1 MSMRAPVELTE
12 EQIADYLREHPDF
25 FERNEE
31 LLQNLKLPHASG
43 NAISL
48 VERQIH
54 LFRQQRDVLRREMQ
68 DLIAIAR
75 QNDRLFEKSKRL
87 LIQLLEANSL
97 TELAAVIDDNM
108 RHDFGLDA
116 SSLVLFS
123 ETRPAPAQGG
133 LHYLPLAEAE
143 DTLGTVL
150 QSDRAICGRFREVQL
165 QALFP
170 QSEEVGS
177 AAVIPLRFNN
187 LLGVLAVGSKDPD
200 FFDSSMGSLFLSYIS
215 DTLSRMLP
223 PLLQEEAS
231 VTELE
236 SVSS

>member
-1 MSMRAPVELTE
+1 MSTRATVELSE
-12 EQIADYLREHPDF
+12 EQVVDYLQNHPEF
-25 FERNEE
+25 FERHEE
-31 LLQNLKLPHASG
+31 LLQTLRLPHPSG

-48 VERQIH
+48 VERQVH
-54 LFRQQRDVLRREMQ
+54 LFREQRDVLRREMQ

-87 LIQLLEANSL
+87 LIQLLEAKALN
-97 TELAAVIDDNM
+97 EIAAVIDDSM

-116 SSLVLFS
+116 ASLVLLN
-123 ETRPAPAQGG
+123 EDKPTANQGG
-133 LHYLPLAEAE
+133 LHYMTLAEAE
-143 DTLGTVL
+143 DILGTVL
-150 QSDRAICGRFREVQL
+150 QSDRAICGRFRDVQL

-170 QSEEVGS
+170 QAEAVGS

-187 LLGVLAVGSKDPD
+187 LLGVLAVGSADPD

>member
-1 MSMRAPVELTE
+1 MSTRAPVELSE
-12 EQIADYLREHPDF
+12 EQVADFLRDHPDF
-25 FERNEE
+25 FERHEE
-31 LLQNLKLPHASG
+31 LLQTLKLPHPSG

-48 VERQIH
+48 VERQVH
-54 LFRQQRDVLRREMQ
+54 LFREQRDVLRHEME

-75 QNDRLFEKSKRL
+75 QNDRLLEKSKRL
-87 LIQLLEANSL
+87 LIQLLEASSL
-97 TELAAVIDDNM
+97 TEIAAVLDDSM

-116 SSLVLFS
+116 ASLVLFN
-123 ETRPAPAQGG
+123 EDQPAPAQGG
-133 LHYLPLAEAE
+133 LHYLPLTDAEE
-143 DTLGTVL
+143 ILGTVL

-165 QALFP
+165 KALFP
-170 QSEEVGS
+170 QSEDVGS
-177 AAVIPLRFNN
+177 AAVIPLRYNN
-187 LLGVLAVGSKDPD
+187 LLGVLAVGSHQGD